1 MYSGFRNLGGTSRTI
16 EINAGPSQY
25 FENYANGNGWSI
37 GLDTDTLTTTSDGDS
52 VVENSDTFIQVTS
65 E

>member
-1 MYSGFRNLGGTSRTI
+1 LGGTSRTI
-16 EINAGPSQY
+16 EINAGPRQY
-25 FENYANGNGWSI
+25 FESYANGNGWSI

-65 E
+65 G